1 MKLDSDNK
9 NILIGCITLF
19 LTIICITIPLIIANQ
34 ISEERKM
41 QLEKYKIYVK
51 LTNGDINLES
61 EEFKND

>member
-9 NILIGCITLF
+9 TILIGCITLF
-19 LTIICITIPLIIANQ
+19 LTIICVTIPLIIANQ

-61 EEFKND
+61 EELKND